1 MPKLVHHVTLEVFS
15 KAHDSIATAYR
26 ALDALVPVP
35 MEEVLKMQWHW
46 HPDKEH
52 TKVYELP
59 KKGISVHEAET
70 AANEGTMTVLTYRFT
85 KQRDTNAFIA
95 KLKEIP
101 AEQRKEIMAS
111 VDTNIDEKGKLK
123 VRLDM
128 DTLDKG
134 KVSLGGERQVMA
146 RLNLAAYPK
155 NWDTCIELAKK
166 VLGVE
171 A

>member
-15 KAHDSIATAYR
+15 KAHDSIAAAYR
-26 ALDALVPVP
+26 ALDALSPVP
-35 MEEVLKMQWHW
+35 MEEVLKTQWRW

-52 TKVYELP
+52 TKVYNLP
-59 KKGISVHEAET
+59 KKGVSVYEAET
-70 AANEGTMTVLTYRFT
+70 KANEGTMTVLTYRFT

-95 KLKEIP
+95 KLHDAPE
-101 AEQRKEIMAS
+101 EQREVLMTAIEN
-111 VDTNIDEKGKLK
+111 NIDEEGKLK

-128 DTLDKG
+128 AALDKG
-134 KVSLGGERQVMA
+134 KVSFGGERQVMA
-146 RLNLAAYPK
+146 RMNLAAYPK
-155 NWDTCIELAKK
+155 NGDTCIEMAKK